1 MRITLLGLVFF
12 SSYSF
17 AAMDVAQVQVQ
28 GNCEIKVVPDRG
40 TISFTAENQSKDQ
53 KEAVKKTNDQINKL
67 KEEITSLG
75 LDNIELKNT
84 NYNVYPVRDYE
95 KEKYVD
101 RGVRASLTLEV
112 TTSEIAEIGEAMVKA
127 SKVGIVNVGSLMT
140 FLSLEKSQKEYL
152 KCLDIASD
160 DAKNKAIQ
168 LGKKLGFKIGDV
180 IHLSEVPNIGG
191 PRPYQEA
198 SMMKSMS
205 MAEAAPVQIEAGTQ
219 SYSTNIQ
226 VTFSIK

>member
-1 MRITLLGLVFF
+1 MRKTLLALVLF
-12 SSYSF
+12 SASSF
-17 AAMDVAQVQVQ
+17 AAMDIPQVQVQ

-40 TISFTAENQSKDQ
+40 TITFTAENQSKDQ

-67 KEEITSLG
+67 KDEITSLG
-75 LDNIELKNT
+75 LDNLELKNT

-101 RGVRASLTLEV
+101 KGVRASLTLEV
-112 TTSEIAEIGEAMVKA
+112 TTSEISKIGEAMVKA
-127 SKVGIVNVGSLMT
+127 SKVGIINVGSLST

-160 DAKNKAIQ
+160 DAKVKALQ
-168 LGKKLGFKIGDV
+168 LGKKLGFKVGEV
-180 IHLSEVPNIGG
+180 INLSEVPNIQ
-191 PRPYQEA
+191 RPQPYPGHA
-198 SMMKSMS
+198 MMKN
-205 MAEAAPVQIEAGTQ
+205 MAMDEAAPVQIEAGTQ
-219 SYSTNIQ
+219 NYSTNIQ